1 MKMSGKSTLG
11 SPHPSAAIMTTKA
24 KWAALEWVVMLNHCH
39 VLIELFEG
47 VALGKIVLSWKNSS
61 AQFINE
67 HKGRTGVRRSREGYS
82 SARQVLGVM
91 KDHQR
96 YGFKLIPFLFSIF

>member
-1 MKMSGKSTLG
+1 MKMSGKSPLG

-24 KWAALEWVVMLNHCH
+24 KWAALEWVVMLNHCD

-47 VALGKIVLSWKNSS
+47 ALGKIVLSWKNYSVW
-61 AQFINE
+61 FNKE
-67 HKGRTGVRRSREGYS
+67 HKSRTGVRRSQEGYS
-82 SARQVLGVM
+82 SARQVLGVI

-96 YGFKLIPFLFSIF
+96 YGFER